1 MAQAHGNP
9 ATDDTVLSQEQG
21 VSEAE
26 VERAAN
32 QAWTDSAHGGH
43 GIPPRP
49 GPLTYGPKKPQVRDK
64 RAKAKARKR
73 PSELLRAGPNSYQA
87 LSPDSVYEG
96 GAAGAGAVNNTKRQP
111 TSAAG
116 KAARAYTQNVQQALH
131 PIHRAQA
138 DYNAIENLST
148 TQGDPTAAVLAGAP
162 ANLDFDPYS
171 EEDLAP
177 RIEEAYPQ
185 SDEGSFTSVSVEL
198 KRQPHLNAK
207 KIAEAT
213 VQAASDAL
221 QQEHG
226 PAGSLT
232 LEQRRQALQ
241 ATIDD
246 ATQEIEDAAAMAE
259 VDTELTAAPPVDS
272 ALLGDEGLAE
282 AEVPQEIDTAAVAE
296 AAAAEEASTP
306 LNALGLPIDDHI
318 GLVGQMTYPDI
329 IEYGLTYVNKLRTI
343 ADLLNY
349 GQVLMV
355 RPHGFGG
362 SFLLSQLECILAGY
376 GQYVESLPDSEYLHN
391 VLVRPVPVVRLDLS
405 QFLIKIEYDEPALK
419 AYQEYKDSIQSMSP
433 EYVESEKEREL
444 QGSFAQNE
452 IKLDESRSRLWRL
465 RNGYQEIHNRLD
477 ELNRICALQ
486 QGVLMRSFA
495 AKKDATWSMSD
506 LALDPSATA
515 NAGASASANAA
526 SSATGAASRG
536 GRTAGAGAVNGVRG
550 ASSAGRASAS
560 GGTGGASGNSG
571 SSNSGAGASEAADDD
586 FTVTAELSVPPL
598 EEAFPLLNMDDEEIV
613 IPRAGRPLV
622 DALRL
627 CEDSLR
633 VLQWQ
638 QQSLGLQ
645 IDLYLSKEHWWRCQL
660 QLDIARENYE
670 SKRAQLQEDIELMQ
684 ARHEPADYILE
695 LFEQMDENDE
705 LRKARDRT
713 AAAHARVVSL
723 SAHLS
728 AIRDLSTD
736 SEFRAL
742 KQLQSYVNTLRQRE
756 AAAAAVAMAEEGLES
771 PPEVT
776 LSSEQVPESVRPLM
790 EEIALMA
797 RLLREVQREW
807 SKKRAMAGKLQKQQG
822 ELLAELKRLQQE
834 QALEQA
840 EQGPSEQDLLEMM
853 GQKQF
858 QWDQERDRLVN
869 ELATAY
875 YQQFY
880 LALAQPTMPNRSNV
894 VEAVYQS
901 KEMEALNKQEGGAS
915 AADAA
920 ADENEPVDRLANLT
934 PEQESAIVAN
944 AEVTLTNFEEL
955 LAMMIKRHGKK
966 IGSCALLLDS
976 YDAALTSIDDCPDL
990 VAPLQQLLTK
1000 MVNAIRINQSMFKHV
1015 FFLGSTDFSSN
1026 RVFFGFDRLVDISQL
1041 TNNVGMLLGF
1051 TEEEVVTFFAPEMQ
1065 AAVERIAM
1073 QRRLAFHMPDYE
1085 YTLDNLL
1092 DEMQEHYGNYTFATR
1107 GATPLLRTKDVLR
1120 FLQDRSEQYLFKD
1133 YDAEEQALA
1142 QAQAQAQE
1150 QAQAQAQAQA
1160 PEQLPESA
1168 QA

>member
-1 MAQAHGNP
+1 MAQAHEDP
-9 ATDDTVLSQEQG
+9 AKDNIVLPQEQG

-32 QAWTDSAHGGH
+32 QAWTDSAHGAN
-43 GIPPRP
+43 GIPLRP
-49 GPLTYGPKKPQVRDK
+49 DSLTYGPKKPQIRDK
-64 RAKAKARKR
+64 KAKAKARKR
-73 PSELLRAGPNSYQA
+73 PSELLRSGPNAYKA
-87 LSPDSVYEG
+87 LSHDSVYES
-96 GAAGAGAVNNTKRQP
+96 GAVGVGAVNSARQQVL
-111 TSAAG
+111 SASS
-116 KAARAYTQNVQQALH
+116 KASRAYTQNVQQALH

-148 TQGDPTAAVLAGAP
+148 KQGDPTAAVLAGVP

-177 RIEEAYPQ
+177 RIEEIYNK
-185 SDEGSFTSVSVEL
+185 SDEGNFTSISADL

-226 PAGSLT
+226 IAGSLT
-232 LEQRRQALQ
+232 LEQRRKALQ
-241 ATIDD
+241 ITIDD
-246 ATQEIEDAAAMAE
+246 ATQEIEDVTAMSE
-259 VDTELTAAPPVDS
+259 VDTELTSVDPS
-272 ALLGDEGLAE
+272 LLSEESLDNASEFS
-282 AEVPQEIDTAAVAE
+282 QEIDTAAVAE
-296 AAAAEEASTP
+296 AVADEESETP
-306 LNALGLPIDDHI
+306 LNALGLPIDDRI
-318 GLVGQMTYPDI
+318 GLVGQMSYPDV
-329 IEYGLTYVNKLRTI
+329 IEYGLTYVNKLKTI

-349 GQVLMV
+349 SQVLMV

-376 GQYVESLPDSEYLHN
+376 EQFVESLPDSEYLHN
-391 VLVRPVPVVRLDLS
+391 FLVRPVSVVRLDLS
-405 QFLIKIEYDEPALK
+405 QFLIKIECDEPALK
-419 AYQEYKDSIQSMSP
+419 AYQEYKKFLQSLSP
-433 EYVESEKEREL
+433 EYVESEKEHEL
-444 QGSFAQNE
+444 HLSFAQNE
-452 IKLDESRSRLWRL
+452 SKLDESRSRLWRL

-486 QGVLMRSFA
+486 QGILMRSFA
-495 AKKDATWSMSD
+495 TKKDEAWSMRD
-506 LALDPSATA
+506 LALDPSATV
-515 NAGASASANAA
+515 ST
-526 SSATGAASRG
+526 SS
-536 GRTAGAGAVNGVRG
+536 
-550 ASSAGRASAS
+550 SSAGFRAASTGMGGNRSVKES
-560 GGTGGASGNSG
+560 GGKAIANGSESNLGAN
-571 SSNSGAGASEAADDD
+571 DD
-586 FTVTAELSVPPL
+586 FAITAELNALPL
-598 EEAFPLLNMDDEEIV
+598 EEVFPLLNMDDEEIV
-613 IPRAGRPLV
+613 IPRAGRSLV

-627 CEDSLR
+627 CEESLR

-645 IDLYLSKEHWWRCQL
+645 IDLYFSKEHWWRCQL

-670 SKRAQLQEDIELMQ
+670 NKRAQMQEDIELMQ
-684 ARHEPADYILE
+684 ARHESADYILE
-695 LFEQMDENDE
+695 LFEQMEDNDE

-728 AIRDLSTD
+728 SIRELSND
-736 SEFRAL
+736 SEFRSL

-756 AAAAAVAMAEEGLES
+756 AAAASAVAAEKGLQT

-776 LSSEQVPESVRPLM
+776 LKSDQVPDSVRPLM
-790 EEIALMA
+790 EEIAIMA

-822 ELLAELKRLQQE
+822 ELLSELKRLQQE
-834 QALEQA
+834 QAQKQA
-840 EQGPSEQDLLEMM
+840 EQGSSEQDLLEIM

-858 QWDQERDRLVN
+858 CWDQERDRLVN

-880 LALAQPTMPNRSNV
+880 LALAQPTMPNQSNV

-901 KEMEALNKQEGGAS
+901 QKMESFNKQKGG
-915 AADAA
+915 DATE
-920 ADENEPVDRLANLT
+920 DVSNENEPVDKLANLT
-934 PEQESAIVAN
+934 PEQESAVVAN
-944 AEVTLTNFEEL
+944 AEVTLNNFEEL
-955 LAMMIKRHGKK
+955 LAMMIKRHATK
-966 IGSCALLLDS
+966 IGACALLLDS

-1000 MVNAIRINQSMFKHV
+1000 MVNAIRINQGLFKHV

-1026 RVFFGFDRLVDISQL
+1026 RVFFGFERLVDISQL
-1041 TNNVGMLLGF
+1041 TNSVGMILGF
-1051 TEEEVVTFFAPEMQ
+1051 TEEELVIFFAPEMQ
-1065 AAVERIAM
+1065 AAVERITM

-1085 YTLDNLL
+1085 YTIDNLL

-1133 YDAEEQALA
+1133 YDAEEQAQAQGQEQAHA
-1142 QAQAQAQE
+1142 QAQV
-1150 QAQAQAQAQA
+1150 
-1160 PEQLPESA
+1160 
-1168 QA
+1168 